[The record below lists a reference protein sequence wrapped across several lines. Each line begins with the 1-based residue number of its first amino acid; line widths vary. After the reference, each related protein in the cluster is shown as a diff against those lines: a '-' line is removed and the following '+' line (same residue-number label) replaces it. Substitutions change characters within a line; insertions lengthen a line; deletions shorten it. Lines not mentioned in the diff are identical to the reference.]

1 MTNLRKYVALTAAI
15 AFIALGQSMNAQDD
29 LDDLLADLEGEAPA
43 AKPAAPAPAAE
54 EPAPAADQTEEAGVS
69 PAPAADQIGEAGV
82 SPAPAAEAAD
92 TTPEPAAEEPA
103 PAPAAEEPAPVAE
116 EPAPAADQIGEAG
129 VSPAPAAEAADTTP
143 EPAAEEPAPAPAAE
157 EPAPVAEEPAPAA
170 EEPAPAPAAEAA
182 DTTPAPAAETADT
195 KPADDKDVDET
206 LNLLNELSAEAPA
219 SENPATTE
227 AVAEKPA
234 TPVAVAEPAPAVA
247 ETAPAAAVPAP
258 APVAK
263 AEARNAALL
272 QRKDGPLIDEILT
285 VEKLRR
291 EAMDVQALREIREA
305 RASMASGEYTE
316 AVRHYGIAVKLLND
330 SEKSKIYRAECT
342 EGIAE
347 GLYRAALEEERTGRR
362 TRAKQLMEK
371 AVDLRHPKARR
382 QLEAWNNTEDPDAH
396 KTDVSEISHR
406 RNDADYKARREAER
420 RHLKRARQLLAQRE
434 LDLALDECELVLV
447 KDPYNQ
453 EALRLRDSI
462 VRKSDVILKQ
472 ERDVA
477 REKWIADVDKAWRPP
492 YAVNASAREEKKGAT
507 VIRDSANGAEST
519 IEQQIIQRM
528 KAMRLPAISFKPPA
542 TIIDAV
548 EYFRGASKDFDDPAR
563 PLEQRGFNF
572 VLKTPEAVRMQAAA
586 AAGEEAD
593 DFSDTGSEE
602 AGGGGPIGVPVIP
615 MITASDITF
624 YDALKLVCESV
635 EYKFSVQGPIV
646 MVMHKDM
653 STEELITRS
662 FPVLSSFTEKMGSA
676 KEDITTMRASGS
688 GFGGGSRKSDD
699 GEENE
704 ERDWKE
710 FFSLLGVKWPEGSSI
725 FYVKT
730 VGRLFVKNT
739 QDNLAEFENVLAQ
752 LNQQVTLVEI
762 ETRFIEVCQD
772 DLNSL
777 GFEWILNSDYSIGLN
792 RHLAKALG
800 VRGGTWGDRGSNDS
814 NSRTFKSSS
823 SYEGSGSFSSSDSRN
838 VSKDV
843 LTQNGGLPSTLS
855 SDQTV
860 STFSSLTGSQGR
872 NSYSSSRNNSR
883 TVYDR
888 STGADW
894 ISNRGGRR
902 NMGMGAIQGVNDF
915 GDTANMSGVYST
927 GQRYL
932 STLNNHISGQD
943 NAYNDQFMRLNAFLG
958 SADLSMI
965 LHMLSQ
971 RRDTDLLSAPKVLTR
986 PGEEAVM
993 KVVTEYIYPTDY
1005 DVQLQSSSSG
1015 SSGNNGGG
1023 QSAILAVVEPQSFT
1037 MREVGVIL
1045 QVTPTLTD
1053 DGNVVDLELNTQ
1065 VVDEPTW
1072 KNYGMRIPFTGNSS
1086 QMQNFLGIGDILTGL
1101 ASVLDTLG
1109 SGLSAEMQSDLAGR
1123 ASDAAYRALDNLS
1136 DGDGNNNITYY
1147 DVPMEQPFF
1156 HVRSVDSKISVYP
1169 GATIVMGGLITEMRK
1184 AMDDKIPFL
1193 GDIPFIGRLFRSH
1206 SEQTSKRNLLIFVTT
1221 RIVDGRGREMHND
1234 GLDIA
1239 DQGETKAAPDLPE
1252 N

>member
-15 AFIALGQSMNAQDD
+15 AFIALAQSMNAQDD

-43 AKPAAPAPAAE
+43 VKPAAPAAE
-54 EPAPAADQTEEAGVS
+54 APAA
-69 PAPAADQIGEAGV
+69 
-82 SPAPAAEAAD
+82 
-92 TTPEPAAEEPA
+92 
-103 PAPAAEEPAPVAE
+103 
-116 EPAPAADQIGEAG
+116 
-129 VSPAPAAEAADTTP
+129 
-143 EPAAEEPAPAPAAE
+143 
-157 EPAPVAEEPAPAA
+157 AEEPAPAA
-170 EEPAPAPAAEAA
+170 EEPAPAAEEPAPAAEE
-182 DTTPAPAAETADT
+182 PAPAAEEPAPAAEEPAPAAEEPAPAAEEPAPAAEEPAPAAEDPAPAAEEPAAEEPAPVVEEPAAEEPTAETADT
-195 KPADDKDVDET
+195 KPADTNDKNIDDA
-206 LNLLNELSAEAPA
+206 LGLLDELSAETPA
-219 SENPATTE
+219 ATET
-227 AVAEKPA
+227 VAETPA
-234 TPVAVAEPAPAVA
+234 TPAAAEEPAS
-247 ETAPAAAVPAP
+247 TPAAT
-258 APVAK
+258 

-272 QRKDGPLIDEILT
+272 QRKDGQLIDEILT

-305 RASMASGEYTE
+305 RASMAGGEYAE

-330 SEKSKIYRAECT
+330 SEKSKIYKAECT

-382 QLEAWNNTEDPDAH
+382 QLEAWNNTEDPDAY
-396 KTDVSEISHR
+396 KTDVSEVQHR
-406 RNDADYKARREAER
+406 RNDADYKARRETER

-462 VRKSDVILKQ
+462 VRKRDVILKQ

-477 REKWIADVDKAWRPP
+477 RDNWIADVDKAWRPP
-492 YAVNASAREEKKGAT
+492 YAVNASAREEKKGET
-507 VIRDSANGAEST
+507 IPKEPGPGTEST

-572 VLKTPEAVRMQAAA
+572 VLKTPETVRMQAAA
-586 AAGEEAD
+586 AASEDAD
-593 DFSDTGSEE
+593 DFSDTGSDDA
-602 AGGGGPIGVPVIP
+602 AGGGGPLGVPVIP
-615 MITASDITF
+615 MITASDISF
-624 YDALKLVCESV
+624 YEALKLVCESV
-635 EYKFSVQGPIV
+635 EYKFLVQGPIV

-653 STEELITRS
+653 SAEELVTRS

-688 GFGGGSRKSDD
+688 GFGGNSRKNDD

-814 NSRTFKSSS
+814 NSHTYKSSS
-823 SYEGSGSFSSSDSRN
+823 SYSGSDSYNSSDSSN
-838 VSKDV
+838 VSRDTLV
-843 LTQNGGLPSTLS
+843 QNGGTPSTLS
-855 SDQTV
+855 SSQTV
-860 STFSSLTGSQGR
+860 STFSSLTGSQGLS
-872 NSYSSSRNNSR
+872 NYSSSHNNSR

-894 ISNRGGRR
+894 ISRRGGRR
-902 NMGMGAIQGVNDF
+902 NAGVGAIQGVNDF
-915 GDTANMSGVYST
+915 TDAANMSGAYST

-971 RRDTDLLSAPKVLTR
+971 RSDTDLLSAPKVLTR

-1005 DVQLQSSSSG
+1005 DVQLQSSSS
-1015 SSGNNGGG
+1015 SSGGSYGGGG
-1023 QSAILAVVEPQSFT
+1023 QSAILAVVEPQSFAT
-1037 MREVGVIL
+1037 REVGVIL

-1101 ASVLDTLG
+1101 ASVLNTLG
-1109 SGLSAEMQSDLAGR
+1109 AGLSSEMQTDLATR
-1123 ASDAAYRALDNLS
+1123 ASDAAYRALDNITDS
-1136 DGDGNNNITYY
+1136 DGNSNITYY

-1234 GLDIA
+1234 GLDIT
-1239 DQGETKAAPDLPE
+1239 DQGEAKAAPEMPE

>member
-43 AKPAAPAPAAE
+43 AKPATPAAEAPAAE
-54 EPAPAADQTEEAGVS
+54 EPAPAAE
-69 PAPAADQIGEAGV
+69 
-82 SPAPAAEAAD
+82 
-92 TTPEPAAEEPA
+92 EPAAEEPA
-103 PAPAAEEPAPVAE
+103 
-116 EPAPAADQIGEAG
+116 
-129 VSPAPAAEAADTTP
+129 
-143 EPAAEEPAPAPAAE
+143 
-157 EPAPVAEEPAPAA
+157 AEEPAPAA
-170 EEPAPAPAAEAA
+170 EEPAPAAEEPAPAAEEPAPAA
-182 DTTPAPAAETADT
+182 EEPAAEEPAPAAEEPAAEEPAAETADT
-195 KPADDKDVDET
+195 KPAETSDKKIDEA
-206 LNLLNELSAEAPA
+206 LDLLDELSAETPEAETP
-219 SENPATTE
+219 TE
-227 AVAEKPA
+227 TES
-234 TPVAVAEPAPAVA
+234 VA
-247 ETAPAAAVPAP
+247 ETPAAEEPAAEEPAP
-258 APVAK
+258 APVAT
-263 AEARNAALL
+263 AESKNAALL
-272 QRKDGPLIDEILT
+272 QRKDGQLIDEILT
-285 VEKLRR
+285 VERLRR
-291 EAMDVQALREIREA
+291 EAMDAQAVREIREA
-305 RASMASGEYTE
+305 RASLAGGEYSE

-330 SEKSKIYRAECT
+330 SEKSKIYKAECT

-347 GLYRAALEEERTGRR
+347 GLYRAALEEDRTGRR

-382 QLEAWNNTEDPDAH
+382 QLEAWNNTVDPDAY

-406 RNDADYKARREAER
+406 RNEADYKARRETER

-462 VRKSDVILKQ
+462 VRKSDVIFKQ

-492 YAVNASAREEKKGAT
+492 YAVNAAAREEKKGET
-507 VIRDSANGAEST
+507 VIKDTHNGEST

-563 PLEQRGFNF
+563 PIEQRGFNF
-572 VLKTPEAVRMQAAA
+572 VLKTPEAVRMQATAA
-586 AAGEEAD
+586 SEDAD
-593 DFSDTGSEE
+593 DFSDTGSDDDS
-602 AGGGGPIGVPVIP
+602 AGGGPLGVPVIP

-688 GFGGGSRKSDD
+688 GFGGSSRKSDD

-777 GFEWILNSDYSIGLN
+777 GFEWILNSDYTFGLN
-792 RHLAKALG
+792 KHIGKALG
-800 VRGGTWGDRGSNDS
+800 LRGGEFGGLGSSVGTGSGSTTTSGDGTTITSQAGGIITSVTPASGSG
-814 NSRTFKSSS
+814 SSS
-823 SYEGSGSFSSSDSRN
+823 SGSSGSSSA
-838 VSKDV
+838 
-843 LTQNGGLPSTLS
+843 QA
-855 SDQTV
+855 
-860 STFSSLTGSQGR
+860 GR
-872 NSYSSSRNNSR
+872 IWQ
-883 TVYDR
+883 R
-888 STGADW
+888 SATA
-894 ISNRGGRR
+894 RR
-902 NMGMGAIQGVNDF
+902 NFGANAIQGTTDF
-915 GDTANMSGVYST
+915 TDSANMSGVYST

-943 NAYNDQFMRLNAFLG
+943 NAYNDQFVKLNAFLG
-958 SADLSMI
+958 NADLSMI

-971 RRDTDLLSAPKVLTR
+971 RSDTDLLSAPKVLTR

-1005 DVQLQSSSSG
+1005 DVQLQSSSS
-1015 SSGNNGGG
+1015 SSGGYGGGGG

-1072 KNYGMRIPFTGNSS
+1072 KNYGMRIPFTGNTSAG
-1086 QMQNFLGIGDILTGL
+1086 QFNITTGDGPFADQGYTPS
-1101 ASVLDTLG
+1101 ASVMEHIVTRYWDAVATMFENI
-1109 SGLSAEMQSDLAGR
+1109 SGANQS
-1123 ASDAAYRALDNLS
+1123 
-1136 DGDGNNNITYY
+1136 ITYY
-1147 DVPMEQPFF
+1147 DAPMEQPFF

-1169 GATIVMGGLITEMRK
+1169 GATIVMGGLITEQRK

-1193 GDIPFIGRLFRSH
+1193 GDIPFLGRFFRSH

-1239 DQGETKAAPDLPE
+1239 DQGDVKAAPELPAD
-1252 N
+1252 

>member
-1 MTNLRKYVALTAAI
+1 MTNLRTYVALTTTI

-29 LDDLLADLEGEAPA
+29 LDDLLADLEGETPA
-43 AKPAAPAPAAE
+43 AKPAAAPA
-54 EPAPAADQTEEAGVS
+54 
-69 PAPAADQIGEAGV
+69 
-82 SPAPAAEAAD
+82 
-92 TTPEPAAEEPA
+92 
-103 PAPAAEEPAPVAE
+103 
-116 EPAPAADQIGEAG
+116 
-129 VSPAPAAEAADTTP
+129 
-143 EPAAEEPAPAPAAE
+143 
-157 EPAPVAEEPAPAA
+157 AEEPAPAA
-170 EEPAPAPAAEAA
+170 EEPAPAPAAEEPAPAPAAEEPAPAAEEPAPAPAAEEPAAMAEEPAPAPAAEEPAPAPAAEEPAAMADDAPAAEEPAPVAEAPAEPEKKVDDALGLLDELAAEESDKSDKTETSAAPAQVADAPAA
-182 DTTPAPAAETADT
+182 DAPAAETPAPAATR
-195 KPADDKDVDET
+195 
-206 LNLLNELSAEAPA
+206 
-219 SENPATTE
+219 
-227 AVAEKPA
+227 
-234 TPVAVAEPAPAVA
+234 
-247 ETAPAAAVPAP
+247 AA
-258 APVAK
+258 
-263 AEARNAALL
+263 N
-272 QRKDGPLIDEILT
+272 RKDGALIDEIVT
-285 VEKLRR
+285 TERLRR
-291 EAMDVQALREIREA
+291 EAMDVQAMREIREA
-305 RASMASGEYTE
+305 KEAMAGGEYVE

-330 SEKSKIYRAECT
+330 SPTAMRYKSECT

-347 GLYRAALEEERTGRR
+347 GLYRAAIEEERTGRR
-362 TRAKQLMEK
+362 ARAIKYMEK

-382 QLEAWNNTEDPDAH
+382 QLEAWLNAEDPDAH
-396 KTDVSEISHR
+396 KTDVSEIQHR
-406 RNDADYKARREAER
+406 RNETDYKARREIER

-453 EALRLRDSI
+453 EAIRLRDSI
-462 VRKSDVILKQ
+462 VRKSDVIMKQ

-492 YAVNASAREEKKGAT
+492 YAINATGRDEEKGST
-507 VIRDSANGAEST
+507 VKTKPDPKSERTVEQT
-519 IEQQIIQRM
+519 IVQRM
-528 KAMRLPAISFKPPA
+528 KEMRLPAISFKPPA

-548 EYFRGASKDFDDPAR
+548 EYFRGASKDFDRPEI

-572 VLKTPEAVRMQAAA
+572 VLKTPEAVRMQASAA
-586 AAGEEAD
+586 PSEDAD
-593 DFSDTGSEE
+593 DFSDTGSDDA
-602 AGGGGPIGVPVIP
+602 AGNGPIGVPVIP
-615 MITASDITF
+615 MITASDISF

-635 EYKFSVQGPIV
+635 EYKFTVQGPIV

-688 GFGGGSRKSDD
+688 AFGGGSRKSDE

-777 GFEWILNSDYSIGLN
+777 GFEWILNSDYTLGLN

-800 VRGGTWGDRGSNDS
+800 IRDGAYSSEVGTRWPTGSEKPQYWRYSSSTSGGTSTSTSGGMDPSGGNPTDPLTGNTSA
-814 NSRTFKSSS
+814 SSS
-823 SYEGSGSFSSSDSRN
+823 STTTLTREPLAVPGGSGATAWKHWSAANRN
-838 VSKDV
+838 PW
-843 LTQNGGLPSTLS
+843 QN
-855 SDQTV
+855 
-860 STFSSLTGSQGR
+860 R
-872 NSYSSSRNNSR
+872 SSRH
-883 TVYDR
+883 VGID
-888 STGADW
+888 G
-894 ISNRGGRR
+894 
-902 NMGMGAIQGVNDF
+902 F
-915 GDTANMSGVYST
+915 GDEYST

-932 STLNNHISGQD
+932 STLSNHISGESKST
-943 NAYNDQFMRLNAFLG
+943 NDQFMRLNAFLG

-971 RRDTDLLSAPKVLTR
+971 RSDTDLLSAPKVLTR

-1015 SSGNNGGG
+1015 SSGYSGGG
-1023 QSAILAVVEPQSFT
+1023 SQSAILAVVEPQSFT

-1045 QVTPTLTD
+1045 QVTPSLTD

-1072 KNYGMRIPFTGNSS
+1072 KNYGMKIPFTGNSS
-1086 QMQNFLGIGDILTGL
+1086 QMQNFMGIGDILTGL
-1101 ASVLDTLG
+1101 SQVLTTLG
-1109 SGLSAEMQSDLAGR
+1109 TGI
-1123 ASDAAYRALDNLS
+1123 SDAMKADFANTAVNSATRALDNLTAT
-1136 DGDGNNNITYY
+1136 GNDNMTYY
-1147 DVPMEQPFF
+1147 DAPMEQPFF
-1156 HVRSVDSKISVYP
+1156 HVRSVDSKVSVYP
-1169 GATIVMGGLITEMRK
+1169 GATIVMGGLITEARK

-1221 RIVDGRGREMHND
+1221 RIVDGRGREMHKD
-1234 GLDIA
+1234 GLELNEQQGA
-1239 DQGETKAAPDLPE
+1239 DEVKPAPEAPA

>member
-1 MTNLRKYVALTAAI
+1 MTNLRTYVALTATI
-15 AFIALGQSMNAQDD
+15 AFIAIGQSMNAQDD
-29 LDDLLADLEGEAPA
+29 LDDLLADLEGESPAAAPA
-43 AKPAAPAPAAE
+43 AEEKAEEPAAEEPAAEEPAAEEPAPAAEAADTTPAPAAE
-54 EPAPAADQTEEAGVS
+54 EPAPAAEE
-69 PAPAADQIGEAGV
+69 PAAEAPAAEEPAAAEEKVDDALNLLDELAAEDSDSKPETPAADQIGEAGV

-92 TTPEPAAEEPA
+92 TTPEASVSVA
-103 PAPAAEEPAPVAE
+103 PA
-116 EPAPAADQIGEAG
+116 I
-129 VSPAPAAEAADTTP
+129 
-143 EPAAEEPAPAPAAE
+143 
-157 EPAPVAEEPAPAA
+157 
-170 EEPAPAPAAEAA
+170 
-182 DTTPAPAAETADT
+182 
-195 KPADDKDVDET
+195 
-206 LNLLNELSAEAPA
+206 
-219 SENPATTE
+219 
-227 AVAEKPA
+227 
-234 TPVAVAEPAPAVA
+234 TPVS
-247 ETAPAAAVPAP
+247 
-258 APVAK
+258 
-263 AEARNAALL
+263 RAALAD
-272 QRKDGPLIDEILT
+272 RKDGKLIDEILT
-285 VEKLRR
+285 TEKLRR
-291 EAMDVQALREIREA
+291 EALDVQAMREIREA
-305 RASMASGEYTE
+305 KDAMASGQYVE

-330 SEKSKIYRAECT
+330 SPTAMRYKSECT

-362 TRAKQLMEK
+362 ARAIKYMEK

-382 QLEAWNNTEDPDAH
+382 QLEAWLNAEDPDAN
-396 KTDVSEISHR
+396 KTDVSEILHR
-406 RNDADYKARREAER
+406 RNEADYKQRRETER

-453 EALRLRDSI
+453 EAIRLRDSI

-477 REKWIADVDKAWRPP
+477 REKWIADVDRAWRPP
-492 YAVNASAREEKKGAT
+492 YATDAKDRDDKKGAT
-507 VIRDSANGAEST
+507 VKAKPDPKNGERT
-519 IEQQIIQRM
+519 IEQSIIQRM
-528 KAMRLPAISFKPPA
+528 KEMRLPAISFKPPA

-548 EYFRGASKDFDDPAR
+548 EYFRGASKDFDRPEI

-586 AAGEEAD
+586 AASEDAD
-593 DFSDTGSEE
+593 DFSDTGSDDAAN
-602 AGGGGPIGVPVIP
+602 AGGPLGVPVIP

-635 EYKFSVQGPIV
+635 EYKFTVQGPIV

-653 STEELITRS
+653 SVEELVTRS

-676 KEDITTMRASGS
+676 TEDIKSMKSST
-688 GFGGGSRKSDD
+688 GFGGASRQAEE

-704 ERDWKE
+704 QRDWKE

-739 QDNLAEFENVLAQ
+739 QENLAEFENVLAQ

-777 GFEWILNSDYSIGLN
+777 GFEWILNSDYTLGLN
-792 RHLAKALG
+792 KHLAKALG
-800 VRGGTWGDRGSNDS
+800 IRGGGWGARAE
-814 NSRTFKSSS
+814 NSANAHTV
-823 SYEGSGSFSSSDSRN
+823 SGSETFTSKSDSL
-838 VSKDV
+838 VSNGGKPSV
-843 LTQNGGLPSTLS
+843 LT
-855 SDQTV
+855 SDQTIKNSSDA
-860 STFSSLTGSQGR
+860 STWSSTRYTGR
-872 NSYSSSRNNSR
+872 SS
-883 TVYDR
+883 
-888 STGADW
+888 GADW
-894 ISNRGGRR
+894 VRTRGNRNVGVT
-902 NMGMGAIQGVNDF
+902 AIDGTD
-915 GDTANMSGVYST
+915 YST

-932 STLNNHISGQD
+932 STLSNHISGESKST
-943 NAYNDQFMRLNAFLG
+943 NDQFMRLNAFLG

-971 RRDTDLLSAPKVLTR
+971 RSDTDLLSAPKVLTR

-1015 SSGNNGGG
+1015 SGGSYGGG
-1023 QSAILAVVEPQSFT
+1023 SQSAILAVVEPQSFT

-1072 KNYGMRIPFTGNSS
+1072 KNYGMKIPFTGNSS
-1086 QMQNFLGIGDILTGL
+1086 QMQNFMGIGDILTGL
-1101 ASVLDTLG
+1101 AEVLNTLG
-1109 SGLSAEMQSDLAGR
+1109 AGLTAQQQQDFASAAVSSATT
-1123 ASDAAYRALDNLS
+1123 ALDNLS
-1136 DGDGNNNITYY
+1136 SGGSDNMTYY
-1147 DVPMEQPFF
+1147 DAPMEQPFF
-1156 HVRSVDSKISVYP
+1156 HVRSVDSKVSVYP
-1169 GATIVMGGLITEMRK
+1169 GATIVMGGLITEARK

-1234 GLDIA
+1234 GFELTE
-1239 DQGETKAAPDLPE
+1239 QAAGSSDVKEAPE
-1252 N
+1252 AEAN

>member
-1 MTNLRKYVALTAAI
+1 MTNLRKYVALTAVV
-15 AFIALGQSMNAQDD
+15 AFIALAQSMNAQDD
-29 LDDLLADLEGEAPA
+29 LDDLLADLEGETPA
-43 AKPAAPAPAAE
+43 AKPAAQEPAAEEPAPAAE
-54 EPAPAADQTEEAGVS
+54 EPAPAPAAEE
-69 PAPAADQIGEAGV
+69 PAAEEPAAEEPAAEEPAADQIGEAGV

-92 TTPEPAAEEPA
+92 TTPAPAAEEPAAEEPA
-103 PAPAAEEPAPVAE
+103 AEEPAAEEPAAE
-116 EPAPAADQIGEAG
+116 EPAAEE
-129 VSPAPAAEAADTTP
+129 PAPAAEAADTTS
-143 EPAAEEPAPAPAAE
+143 EPADKKVDDTLGLLDELAGEEPDKTETPATTE
-157 EPAPVAEEPAPAA
+157 QVAE
-170 EEPAPAPAAEAA
+170 
-182 DTTPAPAAETADT
+182 TPAPA
-195 KPADDKDVDET
+195 
-206 LNLLNELSAEAPA
+206 
-219 SENPATTE
+219 TE
-227 AVAEKPA
+227 A
-234 TPVAVAEPAPAVA
+234 AVATSAVA
-247 ETAPAAAVPAP
+247 
-258 APVAK
+258 
-263 AEARNAALL
+263 N
-272 QRKDGPLIDEILT
+272 RKDGKLIDEILT
-285 VEKLRR
+285 TEKLRR
-291 EAMDVQALREIREA
+291 EAMDVQAMREIREA
-305 RASMASGEYTE
+305 KEAMASGEYVE

-330 SEKSKIYRAECT
+330 SPTAMRYKSECT

-347 GLYRAALEEERTGRR
+347 GLYRAAIEEDRTGRR
-362 TRAKQLMEK
+362 ARAIKYMEK

-382 QLEAWNNTEDPDAH
+382 QLEAWNNADDPDAH
-396 KTDVSEISHR
+396 KTDVSEIQHR
-406 RNDADYKARREAER
+406 RNDADYKQRRENER
-420 RHLKRARQLLAQRE
+420 RHLKRAKQLLAQRE
-434 LDLALDECELVLV
+434 IDRALDECELVLV

-453 EALRLRDSI
+453 EALRLRDAI
-462 VRKSDVILKQ
+462 VRKSDVILKK
-472 ERDVA
+472 EREVA

-492 YAVNASAREEKKGAT
+492 YATDATGREEEKGAT
-507 VIRDSANGAEST
+507 IKTKPDANSERT
-519 IEQQIIQRM
+519 VEQTIIQRM
-528 KAMRLPAISFKPPA
+528 KEMRLPAISFKPPA

-548 EYFRGASKDFDDPAR
+548 EYFRGASKDFDRPEI

-572 VLKTPEAVRMQAAA
+572 VLKTPEAVRMKEAAA
-586 AAGEEAD
+586 ASDDAD
-593 DFSDTGSEE
+593 DFSDTGSDDG
-602 AGGGGPIGVPVIP
+602 AAGGGPIGVPVIP
-615 MITASDITF
+615 MITASDISF

-635 EYKFSVQGPIV
+635 EYKFLVQGPIV

-653 STEELITRS
+653 SAEELVTRS

-676 KEDITTMRASGS
+676 KEDITTMRASGN
-688 GFGGGSRKSDD
+688 GFGGSSRKSDE

-762 ETRFIEVCQD
+762 ETRFVEVCQD

-792 RHLAKALG
+792 KHLAKALG

-814 NSRTFKSSS
+814 NSHSFKSSS
-823 SYEGSGSFSSSDSRN
+823 SYTGSGTYNASGANGSSSSSEYTVDS
-838 VSKDV
+838 
-843 LTQNGGLPSTLS
+843 LTQNGGTPSKLTSNRIITSDTASSLLS
-855 SDQTV
+855 SG
-860 STFSSLTGSQGR
+860 FSGSGQ
-872 NSYSSSRNNSR
+872 NSFSRSDARSR
-883 TVYDR
+883 TTYDR

-902 NMGMGAIQGVNDF
+902 NAGVGAIQGVNDF
-915 GDTANMSGVYST
+915 SDTANMSGVYST

-932 STLNNHISGQD
+932 STLNNHISGQS

-971 RRDTDLLSAPKVLTR
+971 RSDTDLLSAPKVLTR

-993 KVVTEYIYPTDY
+993 KVVTEFIYPTDY

-1015 SSGNNGGG
+1015 SSGSYGGG
-1023 QSAILAVVEPQSFT
+1023 SQSAILAVVEPQSFT

-1045 QVTPTLTD
+1045 QVTPSLTD

-1101 ASVLDTLG
+1101 AEVLTSIG
-1109 SGLSAEMQSDLAGR
+1109 SGLSADMQTDLAAR
-1123 ASDAAYRALDNLS
+1123 ASDAAYRALDNLTTA
-1136 DGDGNNNITYY
+1136 GNENMTYY

-1156 HVRSVDSKISVYP
+1156 HVRSVDSKVSVYP
-1169 GATIVMGGLITEMRK
+1169 GATIVMGGLITEARK

-1221 RIVDGRGREMHND
+1221 RIVDGRGREMHKD
-1234 GLDIA
+1234 GLDLA
-1239 DQGETKAAPDLPE
+1239 DQGGDDAKPAPEAPA

>member
-1 MTNLRKYVALTAAI
+1 MTNLRTYVALTATI

-43 AKPAAPAPAAE
+43 ATPAAPAPAAE
-54 EPAPAADQTEEAGVS
+54 EPAAEE
-69 PAPAADQIGEAGV
+69 PAPTV
-82 SPAPAAEAAD
+82 
-92 TTPEPAAEEPA
+92 EEPA
-103 PAPAAEEPAPVAE
+103 PAPAAEAPAPAVEEPAPTAE
-116 EPAPAADQIGEAG
+116 EPA
-129 VSPAPAAEAADTTP
+129 
-143 EPAAEEPAPAPAAE
+143 
-157 EPAPVAEEPAPAA
+157 AEEPAPAA
-170 EEPAPAPAAEAA
+170 EEPAPAAEEPTAGDKKID
-182 DTTPAPAAETADT
+182 DTLD
-195 KPADDKDVDET
+195 
-206 LNLLNELSAEAPA
+206 LLNELAGEDEVPTNKV
-219 SENPATTE
+219 E
-227 AVAEKPA
+227 
-234 TPVAVAEPAPAVA
+234 EPAPASAADEPVPVA
-247 ETAPAAAVPAP
+247 DEPVPVTEEPVPAAESEESAV
-258 APVAK
+258 K
-263 AEARNAALL
+263 QRL
-272 QRKDGPLIDEILT
+272 QNRKDGGLIGEILT

-291 EAMDVQALREIREA
+291 EAMDTQAMREISEA
-305 RASMASGEYTE
+305 RAAMTSGEYAE
-316 AVRHYGIAVKLLND
+316 AVRHYGIAAKLLND
-330 SEKSKIYRAECT
+330 SEKSKIYKAECT

-362 TRAKQLMEK
+362 ARAIKYMEK

-382 QLEAWNNTEDPDAH
+382 QLEAWLSTVDPDAL

-406 RNDADYKARREAER
+406 RNDADYKARRETER

-434 LDLALDECELVLV
+434 IDRALDECELVLV

-453 EALRLRDSI
+453 EAIRLRDSI

-472 ERDVA
+472 EREVA
-477 REKWIADVDKAWRPP
+477 REKWMADVDKAWRPP
-492 YAVNASAREEKKGAT
+492 YATDAKDRDDKKGAT
-507 VIRDSANGAEST
+507 IKAKPDPHNGERT
-519 IEQQIIQRM
+519 IEQTIIQRM
-528 KAMRLPAISFKPPA
+528 KEMRLPAISFKPPA

-548 EYFRGASKDFDDPAR
+548 EYFRGASKDFDRPEI

-586 AAGEEAD
+586 AASEDAD
-593 DFSDTGSEE
+593 DFSDTGSDDA
-602 AGGGGPIGVPVIP
+602 AGGGGPLGVPVIP

-635 EYKFSVQGPIV
+635 EYKFTVQGPIV

-653 STEELITRS
+653 SVDELVTRS
-662 FPVLSSFTEKMGSA
+662 FPVLSSFTEKMESA
-676 KEDITTMRASGS
+676 KGDITTMRSSNS
-688 GFGGGSRKSDD
+688 GFGGSSRKNDD

-777 GFEWILNSDYSIGLN
+777 GFEWILNSDYTLGLN
-792 RHLAKALG
+792 KHLAKALG
-800 VRGGTWGDRGSNDS
+800 IRGGSFGSGAALASSPN
-814 NSRTFKSSS
+814 SSS
-823 SYEGSGSFSSSDSRN
+823 SSSS
-838 VSKDV
+838 
-843 LTQNGGLPSTLS
+843 
-855 SDQTV
+855 
-860 STFSSLTGSQGR
+860 
-872 NSYSSSRNNSR
+872 SSS
-883 TVYDR
+883 T
-888 STGADW
+888 STADSPFGSSASGGGTTDSSSSIASTPSADTSSTTTTTMPSGW
-894 ISNRGGRR
+894 TRGGRNR
-902 NMGMGAIQGVNDF
+902 NVGINKF
-915 GDTANMSGVYST
+915 GEDYST

-932 STLNNHISGQD
+932 STLGNHISGESKST
-943 NAYNDQFMRLNAFLG
+943 NDQFMKLNAFLG

-971 RRDTDLLSAPKVLTR
+971 RSDTDLLSAPKVLTR

-1005 DVQLQSSSSG
+1005 DVQLQSSSSSG
-1015 SSGNNGGG
+1015 NGNNGGS

-1086 QMQNFLGIGDILTGL
+1086 DLSIGTWPQPPTLEGFTPTTEQLAPVWDTMMTAYVNLINSLANRLGGT
-1101 ASVLDTLG
+1101 S
-1109 SGLSAEMQSDLAGR
+1109 
-1123 ASDAAYRALDNLS
+1123 
-1136 DGDGNNNITYY
+1136 NNITYY
-1147 DVPMEQPFF
+1147 DAPMEQPFF
-1156 HVRSVDSKISVYP
+1156 HVRSVDSKVSVYP
-1169 GATIVMGGLITEMRK
+1169 GATIVMGGLITEARK

-1193 GDIPFIGRLFRSH
+1193 GDIPFLGRFFRSH

-1221 RIVDGRGREMHND
+1221 RIVDGRGREMHNE
-1234 GLDIA
+1234 GFEIA
-1239 DQGETKAAPDLPE
+1239 EQEGSEAREAPE
-1252 N
+1252 ASAN

>member
-1 MTNLRKYVALTAAI
+1 MTNLRKYVALTAVV
-15 AFIALGQSMNAQDD
+15 AFIALAQSMNAQDD
-29 LDDLLADLEGEAPA
+29 LDDLLADLEGETPA
-43 AKPAAPAPAAE
+43 AK
-54 EPAPAADQTEEAGVS
+54 
-69 PAPAADQIGEAGV
+69 
-82 SPAPAAEAAD
+82 
-92 TTPEPAAEEPA
+92 PAAEEPA
-103 PAPAAEEPAPVAE
+103 PAPAAEEPAAE
-116 EPAPAADQIGEAG
+116 
-129 VSPAPAAEAADTTP
+129 
-143 EPAAEEPAPAPAAE
+143 EPAAEEPAAEEPAAE
-157 EPAPVAEEPAPAA
+157 EPAAEEPAAEEPAAEEPAAEEPAAEEPAAEEPAAEEPAAEEPAAEEPAAEDPAAEEPAAEEPAPAA
-170 EEPAPAPAAEAA
+170 EEPADKKVDDALGLLDELAGEEADKTETPAAPEQVAE
-182 DTTPAPAAETADT
+182 TPAPAAAKT
-195 KPADDKDVDET
+195 
-206 LNLLNELSAEAPA
+206 
-219 SENPATTE
+219 
-227 AVAEKPA
+227 
-234 TPVAVAEPAPAVA
+234 
-247 ETAPAAAVPAP
+247 
-258 APVAK
+258 AK
-263 AEARNAALL
+263 AAD
-272 QRKDGPLIDEILT
+272 RKDGKLIDEILT
-285 VEKLRR
+285 TERLRR
-291 EAMDVQALREIREA
+291 EAMDVQAMREIREA
-305 RASMASGEYTE
+305 KEAMASGEYVE

-330 SEKSKIYRAECT
+330 SPTAMRYKSECT

-347 GLYRAALEEERTGRR
+347 GLYRAAIEEERTGRR
-362 TRAKQLMEK
+362 ARAIKYMEK

-382 QLEAWNNTEDPDAH
+382 QLEAWLNAEDPDAH
-396 KTDVSEISHR
+396 KTDVSEIMHR
-406 RNDADYKARREAER
+406 RNEQEYKERRETER
-420 RHLKRARQLLAQRE
+420 RHLKRAKQLLAQRE
-434 LDLALDECELVLV
+434 IDRALDECELVLV

-453 EALRLRDSI
+453 EAIRLRDSI

-472 ERDVA
+472 EREVA

-492 YAVNASAREEKKGAT
+492 YATDATGREEEKGAT
-507 VIRDSANGAEST
+507 IKTKPDANSERT
-519 IEQQIIQRM
+519 VEQTIIQRM
-528 KAMRLPAISFKPPA
+528 KEMRLPAISFKPPA

-548 EYFRGASKDFDDPAR
+548 EYFRGASKDFDRPEI

-572 VLKTPEAVRMQAAA
+572 VLKTPEAVRMKAAA
-586 AAGEEAD
+586 AASEDAD
-593 DFSDTGSEE
+593 DFSDTGSDDD
-602 AGGGGPIGVPVIP
+602 AAAGPIGVPVIP
-615 MITASDITF
+615 MITASDISF

-635 EYKFSVQGPIV
+635 EYKFTVQGPIV

-653 STEELITRS
+653 STEELVTRS

-688 GFGGGSRKSDD
+688 SGFSSRKSDE

-777 GFEWILNSDYSIGLN
+777 GFEWILNSDYTLGIN
-792 RHLAKALG
+792 RHLARALG
-800 VRGGTWGDRGSNDS
+800 VRGGTWGDRGANDS
-814 NSRTFKSSS
+814 NSHSFKSSS
-823 SYEGSGSFSSSDSRN
+823 SYSGSGTYNASGANSSSSVHDTLSDSLTQNKANSTLTKDSLVTSGSASSLLSSGFSGSGQNSFSRSDSR
-838 VSKDV
+838 
-843 LTQNGGLPSTLS
+843 
-855 SDQTV
+855 
-860 STFSSLTGSQGR
+860 
-872 NSYSSSRNNSR
+872 SR
-883 TVYDR
+883 TTYDR

-902 NMGMGAIQGVNDF
+902 NVGVGAIQGVNDF
-915 GDTANMSGVYST
+915 GDTSNMSGVYST

-932 STLNNHISGQD
+932 SSLNNHISGEG

-971 RRDTDLLSAPKVLTR
+971 RSDTDLLSAPKVLTR

-1005 DVQLQSSSSG
+1005 DVQLQSSSSSSSG
-1015 SSGNNGGG
+1015 SSGGS

-1045 QVTPTLTD
+1045 QVTPSLTD

-1101 ASVLDTLG
+1101 AEVLTSIG
-1109 SGLSAEMQSDLAGR
+1109 SGLSSEMQTDLAAR

-1136 DGDGNNNITYY
+1136 TAGNENMTYY

-1156 HVRSVDSKISVYP
+1156 HLRSVDSKVSVYP
-1169 GATIVMGGLITEMRK
+1169 GATIVMGGLITEARK

-1221 RIVDGRGREMHND
+1221 RIVDGRGREMHKD
-1234 GLDIA
+1234 GLDLA
-1239 DQGETKAAPDLPE
+1239 DQGVDDAKPAPEAPA

>member
-15 AFIALGQSMNAQDD
+15 AFIALGQGINAQDD
-29 LDDLLADLEGEAPA
+29 LDDLLADLEGETPA
-43 AKPAAPAPAAE
+43 AKPAAQ
-54 EPAPAADQTEEAGVS
+54 EPA
-69 PAPAADQIGEAGV
+69 
-82 SPAPAAEAAD
+82 
-92 TTPEPAAEEPA
+92 
-103 PAPAAEEPAPVAE
+103 
-116 EPAPAADQIGEAG
+116 
-129 VSPAPAAEAADTTP
+129 
-143 EPAAEEPAPAPAAE
+143 
-157 EPAPVAEEPAPAA
+157 AEEPAPAA
-170 EEPAPAPAAEAA
+170 EEPAPAPAAEEPAA
-182 DTTPAPAAETADT
+182 EEPAAEEPAAEEPAVEEPAAEEPAAEEPAAEEPAAEEPAAEEPAAEEPAAEEPAPAAEAADT
-195 KPADDKDVDET
+195 TSEPADKKVDDTLGLLDELAGEEPDKTET
-206 LNLLNELSAEAPA
+206 
-219 SENPATTE
+219 PATTE
-227 AVAEKPA
+227 QVAE
-234 TPVAVAEPAPAVA
+234 TPAPAT
-247 ETAPAAAVPAP
+247 EAAVATS
-258 APVAK
+258 AVA
-263 AEARNAALL
+263 N
-272 QRKDGPLIDEILT
+272 RKDGKLIDEILT
-285 VEKLRR
+285 TEKLRR
-291 EAMDVQALREIREA
+291 EAMDVQAMREIREA
-305 RASMASGEYTE
+305 KEAMASGEYVE

-330 SEKSKIYRAECT
+330 SPTAMRYKSECT

-347 GLYRAALEEERTGRR
+347 GLYRAAIEEERTGRR
-362 TRAKQLMEK
+362 ARAIKYMEK

-382 QLEAWNNTEDPDAH
+382 QLEAWNNADDPDAH
-396 KTDVSEISHR
+396 KTDVSEIQHR
-406 RNDADYKARREAER
+406 RNDADYKQRRENER
-420 RHLKRARQLLAQRE
+420 RHLKRAKQLLAQRE
-434 LDLALDECELVLV
+434 IDRALDECELVLV

-453 EALRLRDSI
+453 EALRLRDAI
-462 VRKSDVILKQ
+462 VRKSDVILKK
-472 ERDVA
+472 EREVA

-492 YAVNASAREEKKGAT
+492 YATDATGREEEKGAT
-507 VIRDSANGAEST
+507 IKTKPDANSERT
-519 IEQQIIQRM
+519 VEQTIIQRM
-528 KAMRLPAISFKPPA
+528 KEMRLPAISFKPPA

-548 EYFRGASKDFDDPAR
+548 EYFRGASKDFDRPEI

-572 VLKTPEAVRMQAAA
+572 VLKTPEAVRMKEAAA
-586 AAGEEAD
+586 ASDDAD
-593 DFSDTGSEE
+593 DFSDTGSDDG
-602 AGGGGPIGVPVIP
+602 AAGGGPIGVPVIP
-615 MITASDITF
+615 MITASDISF

-635 EYKFSVQGPIV
+635 EYKFLVQGPIV

-653 STEELITRS
+653 SVEELVTRS

-688 GFGGGSRKSDD
+688 GFGGSSRKSEE

-762 ETRFIEVCQD
+762 ETRFVEVCQD

-792 RHLAKALG
+792 KHLAKALG
-800 VRGGTWGDRGSNDS
+800 VRGGGWGLRGG
-814 NSRTFKSSS
+814 NSDNMHTYSSS
-823 SYEGSGSFSSSDSRN
+823 SSFGDTANYAYNSDTLTKNSGKPSTLTSEQSVWGQTGQSSFSSSH
-838 VSKDV
+838 
-843 LTQNGGLPSTLS
+843 
-855 SDQTV
+855 
-860 STFSSLTGSQGR
+860 
-872 NSYSSSRNNSR
+872 NNSR
-883 TVYDR
+883 TTYDR

-894 ISNRGGRR
+894 ISNRGGKR
-902 NMGMGAIQGVNDF
+902 NMGVGAIQGVNDF

-932 STLNNHISGQD
+932 STMNNHISGQG

-971 RRDTDLLSAPKVLTR
+971 RSDTDLLSAPKVLTR

-1015 SSGNNGGG
+1015 SSGNSGGS

-1045 QVTPTLTD
+1045 QVTPSLTD

-1072 KNYGMRIPFTGNSS
+1072 KNYGMRIPFTGNSRSGDVTFPDAPNVPLPTGYDMEETIKKIWDIWASAIDNIANAMNGS
-1086 QMQNFLGIGDILTGL
+1086 Q
-1101 ASVLDTLG
+1101 
-1109 SGLSAEMQSDLAGR
+1109 
-1123 ASDAAYRALDNLS
+1123 
-1136 DGDGNNNITYY
+1136 NITYY
-1147 DVPMEQPFF
+1147 DAPMEQPFF
-1156 HVRSVDSKISVYP
+1156 HVRSVDSKVSVYP
-1169 GATIVMGGLITEMRK
+1169 GATIVMGGLITEARK

-1221 RIVDGRGREMHND
+1221 RIVDGRGREMHKD
-1234 GLDIA
+1234 GLDLA
-1239 DQGETKAAPDLPE
+1239 DQGGDDAKPAPEAPA

>member
-1 MTNLRKYVALTAAI
+1 MTNLRTYVALTATI

-43 AKPAAPAPAAE
+43 ATPAAPAPAAEEPAAEEPAPAVEEPAPAPAAEEPAPAAEEPAPAAEEPAPAAEEPAPAAEEPAPAVEEPAPAPAAE
-54 EPAPAADQTEEAGVS
+54 EPAPAADE
-69 PAPAADQIGEAGV
+69 
-82 SPAPAAEAAD
+82 
-92 TTPEPAAEEPA
+92 

-116 EPAPAADQIGEAG
+116 EPTADDKKIDDTLDLLNELAGEDE
-129 VSPAPAAEAADTTP
+129 VPTNKVD
-143 EPAAEEPAPAPAAE
+143 EPAPAPAAD
-157 EPAPVAEEPAPAA
+157 EPVPVADEPVPVAEEPVPVTEEPVPAA
-170 EEPAPAPAAEAA
+170 E
-182 DTTPAPAAETADT
+182 
-195 KPADDKDVDET
+195 
-206 LNLLNELSAEAPA
+206 
-219 SENPATTE
+219 SEE
-227 AVAEKPA
+227 SVVKQ
-234 TPVAVAEPAPAVA
+234 
-247 ETAPAAAVPAP
+247 
-258 APVAK
+258 
-263 AEARNAALL
+263 RL
-272 QRKDGPLIDEILT
+272 QNRKDGGLIGEILT

-291 EAMDVQALREIREA
+291 EAMDTQAMREISEA
-305 RASMASGEYTE
+305 RAAMASGEYAE
-316 AVRHYGIAVKLLND
+316 AVRHYGIAAKLLND
-330 SEKSKIYRAECT
+330 SEKSKIYKAECT

-362 TRAKQLMEK
+362 ARAIKYMEK

-382 QLEAWNNTEDPDAH
+382 QLEAWLSTVDPDAL

-406 RNDADYKARREAER
+406 RNDADYKQRREIER

-434 LDLALDECELVLV
+434 LDRALDECELVLV

-453 EALRLRDSI
+453 EAIRLRDSI
-462 VRKSDVILKQ
+462 VRKMDVILKQ
-472 ERDVA
+472 EREVA
-477 REKWIADVDKAWRPP
+477 REKWMADVDKAWRPP
-492 YAVNASAREEKKGAT
+492 YATDAKDRDDKKGAT
-507 VIRDSANGAEST
+507 VKAKPDPHNGERT
-519 IEQQIIQRM
+519 IEQTIIQRM
-528 KAMRLPAISFKPPA
+528 KEMRLPAISFKPPA

-548 EYFRGASKDFDDPAR
+548 EYFRGASKDFDRPEI

-586 AAGEEAD
+586 AASEDAD
-593 DFSDTGSEE
+593 DFSDTGSDEA
-602 AGGGGPIGVPVIP
+602 AGGGGPLGVPVIP

-635 EYKFSVQGPIV
+635 EYKFTVQGPIV
-646 MVMHKDM
+646 MVMHRDM
-653 STEELITRS
+653 SVEELVTRS

-676 KEDITTMRASGS
+676 TEDIKSMKNSS
-688 GFGGGSRKSDD
+688 GFGGGSSRKDDD

-704 ERDWKE
+704 QRDWKE

-762 ETRFIEVCQD
+762 ETRFVEVCQD

-777 GFEWILNSDYSIGLN
+777 GFEWILNSDYTIGLN
-792 RHLAKALG
+792 KHLAKALG
-800 VRGGTWGDRGSNDS
+800 VRGGGWGVRGGNADNAHSY
-814 NSRTFKSSS
+814 KASSS
-823 SYEGSGSFSSSDSRN
+823 LEYNGSLGASAGNNFNSDTLIS
-838 VSKDV
+838 
-843 LTQNGGLPSTLS
+843 NGGKPTTLS

-860 STFSSLTGSQGR
+860 STASSLLGLNGQNNFSRSDT
-872 NSYSSSRNNSR
+872 SSR
-883 TVYDR
+883 TTYDR

-894 ISNRGGRR
+894 IKGSGGRKV
-902 NMGMGAIQGVNDF
+902 GASAIQGVNNF
-915 GDTANMSGVYST
+915 TDTANMSGMYST

-932 STLNNHISGQD
+932 STLNNHIAGEG

-971 RRDTDLLSAPKVLTR
+971 RSDTDLLSAPKVLTR

-1005 DVQLQSSSSG
+1005 DVQLQSSSS
-1015 SSGNNGGG
+1015 SGNSNNGGS

-1072 KNYGMRIPFTGNSS
+1072 KNYGMKIPFSGN
-1086 QMQNFLGIGDILTGL
+1086 
-1101 ASVLDTLG
+1101 
-1109 SGLSAEMQSDLAGR
+1109 
-1123 ASDAAYRALDNLS
+1123 ASDFSIGEWPQPPTLEGFTPTIDQLSPVWDTMMGAYVNLVNS
-1136 DGDGNNNITYY
+1136 LANRIGGTSNNITYY
-1147 DVPMEQPFF
+1147 DAPMEQPFF
-1156 HVRSVDSKISVYP
+1156 HVRSVDSKVSVYP
-1169 GATIVMGGLITEMRK
+1169 GATIVMGGLITEARK

-1221 RIVDGRGREMHND
+1221 RIVDGRGREMHNE
-1234 GLDIA
+1234 GFEIA
-1239 DQGETKAAPDLPE
+1239 EQEGSEAREAPEAPA